1 VRWRTHSSS
10 ELRYRETN
18 VALDFDLYYSV
29 PPDEMDALKEV
40 VAAARALAQTPAL
53 VGAGQAPA
61 HRGNGVERR
70 DLAALDLTRSL
81 AALDAVRTRR
91 DGRRTGTLAPW
102 LHEHL
107 RRSTG
112 RGSGWRPRELEPGAT
127 FVSAND
133 GPKVAL

>member
-1 VRWRTHSSS
+1 
-10 ELRYRETN
+10 
-18 VALDFDLYYSV
+18 VALDFDLYHSV

-112 RGSGWRPRELEPGAT
+112 RSSGWGPGEREAAST
-127 FVSAND
+127 FVSASER
-133 GPKVAL
+133 PKVRP